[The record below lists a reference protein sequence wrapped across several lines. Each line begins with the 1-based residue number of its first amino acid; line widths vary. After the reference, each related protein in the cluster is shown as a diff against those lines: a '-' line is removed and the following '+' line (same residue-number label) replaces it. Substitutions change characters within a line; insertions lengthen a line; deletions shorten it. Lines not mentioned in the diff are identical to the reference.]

1 MKLTDFVKA
10 EAIVVPL
17 ETTERDEVIELLVGK
32 LCEAGV
38 APKNSKGA
46 LTEQI
51 LAREKQG
58 STGFGRGVA
67 VPHVKHEKV
76 KKLAA
81 AVGVSEAGIDF
92 NALDKGPVYSVF
104 LLMSPKDEP
113 DQHLQAM
120 ENIFSNLQNDRFRKF
135 LRQATTAE
143 EVVDLLEE
151 SDAQKLTSG

>member
-1 MKLTDFVKA
+1 MKLTDFVQP
-10 EAIVVPL
+10 EAVVAPL
-17 ETTERDEVIELLVGK
+17 ESTERDEVIKLLVDR
-32 LCEAGV
+32 LVAAGA
-38 APKNSKGA
+38 APKSIRDE
-46 LTEQI
+46 LVDQI
-51 LAREKQG
+51 LTREKQG

-76 KKLAA
+76 KKIAA
-81 AVGVSEAGIDF
+81 AVGVSPTGIDF

-104 LLMSPKDEP
+104 LLMSPKDQP

-135 LRQATTAE
+135 LRQASTPE